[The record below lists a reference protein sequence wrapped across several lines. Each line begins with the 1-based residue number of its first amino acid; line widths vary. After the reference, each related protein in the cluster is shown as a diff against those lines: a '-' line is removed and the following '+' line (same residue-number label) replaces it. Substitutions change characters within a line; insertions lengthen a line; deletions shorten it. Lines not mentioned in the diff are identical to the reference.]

1 MRTEGFFN
9 KVRMNPANARIVPKV
24 CFFLE
29 KIRKLCY
36 NAFIVQMDCVG
47 MSGIPEWKLH
57 RMIGLPW
64 QIIDTVANPIEISTD
79 IMADFMKIGIYQKK
93 ICVE

>member
-1 MRTEGFFN
+1 
-9 KVRMNPANARIVPKV
+9 
-24 CFFLE
+24 
-29 KIRKLCY
+29 
-36 NAFIVQMDCVG
+36 MDCVE